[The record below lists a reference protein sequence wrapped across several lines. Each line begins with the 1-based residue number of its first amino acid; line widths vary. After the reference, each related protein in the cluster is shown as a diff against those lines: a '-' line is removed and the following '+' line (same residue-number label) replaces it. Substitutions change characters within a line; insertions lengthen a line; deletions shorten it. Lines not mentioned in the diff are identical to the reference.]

1 MRSLPWWFWVLG
13 IVVIALAVGAGVVA
27 GRMLD
32 AGDAGAQQ
40 ETTATVEDGTQTQE
54 EPEADEGTAEP
65 LRPTETQTV
74 RVYFAR
80 GEYLGVVTRTVPATP
95 AIARAAM
102 EELLAGVDAKERGWG
117 FSSEVPQGTRLLG
130 LTIDGGTARVDLSG
144 DFESG
149 GGMLSVTMRLA
160 QVVYTLTQFPT
171 VERVV
176 LLMDGKVVDVFT
188 GEGLMLDESQTR
200 ADFEYVLPAIFLES
214 PTPGEAVGNPVR
226 LTGTANTFEA
236 VFMVRILG
244 PDGSVITEQPAM
256 ATSGTGTRGTFDVS
270 VGYPLAAGGNGTI
283 VVYEQSAKDGS
294 DINVV
299 EVPVTLGR

>member
-1 MRSLPWWFWVLG
+1 MKSLPWWFWVLG
-13 IVVIALAVGAGVVA
+13 VLVIVLAIGAGVVA

-32 AGDAGAQQ
+32 TDGPEAEE
-40 ETTATVEDGTQTQE
+40 ETTATVEGDDDAGETEIEEAE
-54 EPEADEGTAEP
+54 EPLE
-65 LRPTETQTV
+65 PTETQTV
-74 RVYFAR
+74 RVYLAR

-102 EELLAGVDAKERGWG
+102 EELLAGPNATETGWG
-117 FSSEVPQGTRLLG
+117 FGSEVPDGTRLLG

-176 LLMDGKVVDVFT
+176 LMMDGEVVDVFT
-188 GEGLMLDESQTR
+188 GEGLMLDEPRTR

-214 PTPGEAVGNPVR
+214 PTPGQAAGNPVR

-236 VFMVRILG
+236 AFMVRILG
-244 PDGSVITEQPAM
+244 QDGSVIVEQPAM
-256 ATSGTGTRGTFDVS
+256 ATSGTGTRGTFDVT
-270 VGYPLAAGGNGTI
+270 VNYPLAAGGNGAV
-283 VVYEQSAKDGS
+283 VVYEQSAEDGS
-294 DINVV
+294 DINIV
-299 EVPVTLGR
+299 EVPVVLGE